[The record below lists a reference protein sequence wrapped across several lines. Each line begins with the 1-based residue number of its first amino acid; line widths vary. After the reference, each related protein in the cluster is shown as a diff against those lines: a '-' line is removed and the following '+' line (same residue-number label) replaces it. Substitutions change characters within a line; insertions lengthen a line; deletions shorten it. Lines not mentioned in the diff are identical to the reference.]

1 MPTVTILPAGIAIA
15 VPAGETMMA
24 AARAL
29 GFYWPTTCNMEG
41 RCATCVVVV
50 EAGADHLS
58 PMGPTEQAGLIE
70 QLGRSALQQPRRMAC
85 QARVLGDVRVRKT
98 GVRRD

>member
-1 MPTVTILPAGIAIA
+1 MPTVSILPAGIEIA
-15 VPAGETMMA
+15 VPEGETMMA

-41 RCATCVVVV
+41 RCATCVVLV
-50 EAGADHLS
+50 EAGIDHLS
-58 PMGPTEQAGLIE
+58 PMRATERDGLIE
-70 QLGRSALQQPRRMAC
+70 QLGRKALQQPLRMAC
-85 QARVLGDVRVRKT
+85 QTRVLGDVRVRKT